1 MVLPSWYWLTRVQ
14 QQPFNGLFSRTTWVS
29 QHQKGKSNLDFT
41 GARESEWQWHQLGR
55 MQVCTSLQTDNHAS
69 TPHSVFLQ
77 ARCPSCRPTNS
88 VKALKAMA
96 HPGSPGQRVRA
107 LSSHS
112 SVLRVYECFVRNC
125 NFILFMSGLPRL
137 CYRLAALASYSFL
150 CSFSRIAVFGVGHFP
165 WIIWFYSEYSVSL
178 IPVFLLTLHTSASG
192 HLCQFMSIYYYRCPA
207 LHQSVSHLPHSAF
220 VLQILP
226 FVD

>member
-1 MVLPSWYWLTRVQ
+1 MVICLERGADLHTAQLMPLPLTISS
-14 QQPFNGLFSRTTWVS
+14 FS
-29 QHQKGKSNLDFT
+29 KIKIGFT
-41 GARESEWQWHQLGR
+41 
-55 MQVCTSLQTDNHAS
+55 
-69 TPHSVFLQ
+69 FL
-77 ARCPSCRPTNS
+77 
-88 VKALKAMA
+88 VLA